1 MYGFLVPSARMIPS
15 LVLFIA
21 VLVLSAVS
29 PNRHI
34 RHRLLVSGIAFG
46 TYAALAAAIRYHVLT
61 ADMQQQVVTIQ
72 PLLLVFGAINGL
84 VAAIINP
91 WQVNRLP
98 DRFPTIVQ
106 DAIVIGLFALGAT
119 MVLQEKIFAATAV
132 GAVVVGFAL
141 QDTLGNL
148 FAGLAIQIEKP
159 FRIGQWVRIA
169 ETDGLVSEI
178 TWRAVKVRTKSG
190 NFVVV
195 PNSKLSG
202 DIIIN
207 YSEPTP
213 ETRIEVEVGVSYD
226 NPPNLVKRV
235 IVEALKDERNLLAI
249 RAPEVLMDKFDNS
262 AINYR
267 IRVWTTE
274 FDADERIRDRI
285 RVALY
290 YAFKRNAIDIPYP
303 IQMELQKEV
312 LPAAP
317 RDYADEERTL
327 RKVSVFGSL
336 SDEEKGQ
343 LARATTRGLFGS
355 GELIVKQGESG
366 SSMFVVASGEVVVLL
381 EPQGHEVARM
391 GPGGFFGE
399 MSLLTGAPRN
409 ATVRT
414 TIDSELL
421 EITGAAFRQFVL
433 ANPAVVEQ
441 IGVAVA
447 NRRAELEE
455 RRATGAAAAQIEPP
469 HTLIDR
475 IRRYLHLN
483 L

>member
-1 MYGFLVPSARMIPS
+1 MIPS

-21 VLVLSAVS
+21 VSFLGAVT
-29 PNRHI
+29 PNRHV
-34 RHRLLVSGIAFG
+34 RHRLWVSAVAFG
-46 TYAALAAAIRYHVLT
+46 INAALAAAIRYHLLT
-61 ADMQQQVVTIQ
+61 SDMQEQVRLIQ

-84 VAAIINP
+84 VAVIINP
-91 WQVNRLP
+91 WRTHGVP

-106 DAIVIGLFALGAT
+106 DAIVIGFFGLGAT
-119 MVLQEKIFAATAV
+119 LILQEKIFAATAV

-141 QDTLGNL
+141 QNTLGNL

-159 FRIGQWVRIA
+159 FRVGEWVRIA
-169 ETDGLVSEI
+169 EIDGLVSEI

-195 PNSKLSG
+195 PNNKLAD

-235 IVEALKDERNLLAI
+235 ILDALKDDREVQDI
-249 RAPEVLMDKFDNS
+249 RPPEVLLDKFDSS

-274 FDADERIRDRI
+274 FDADERIRDRM

-290 YAFKRNAIDIPYP
+290 YALRRSGIDIPFPMQVQIERPDTP
-303 IQMELQKEV
+303 IM
-312 LPAAP
+312 P
-317 RDYADEERTL
+317 RNFSADEAIL
-327 RKVSVFGSL
+327 QQVSVFSSL
-336 SDEEKGQ
+336 GKEERAQ
-343 LARATTRGLFGS
+343 LARASARGLFGV
-355 GELIVKQGESG
+355 GEAIVRQGDSG
-366 SSMFVVASGEVVVLL
+366 SSMFVVATGEVVVVL
-381 EPQGHEVARM
+381 EPSGQEVART

-409 ATVRT
+409 ATVRAT
-414 TIDSELL
+414 VDSELL
-421 EITGAAFRQFVL
+421 EITGEAFRQFVL
-433 ANPAVVEQ
+433 ANPAAVEQ

-455 RRATGAAAAQIEPP
+455 RRATGTTAAHIEPP

>member
-1 MYGFLVPSARMIPS
+1 MIPS
-15 LVLFIA
+15 LVLCIA
-21 VLVLSAVS
+21 VLFLGAVT
-29 PNRHI
+29 PNRHV
-34 RHRLLVSGIAFG
+34 RNRLWVSGLAFG
-46 TYAALAAAIRYHVLT
+46 IYAGLIAASRYHLLT
-61 ADMQQQVVTIQ
+61 ADMQEQVTLIQ
-72 PLLLVFGAINGL
+72 PLLLVFAAINGI
-84 VAAIINP
+84 VAVVINP
-91 WQVNRLP
+91 WRVHRLP

-119 MVLQEKIFAATAV
+119 MILQEKVFAATAV

-141 QDTLGNL
+141 QNTLGNL

-159 FRIGQWVRIA
+159 FRVGEWVRIA
-169 ETDGLVSEI
+169 DIDGLVSEI

-195 PNSKLSG
+195 PNSKLAD

-226 NPPNLVKRV
+226 SAPNFVKRV
-235 IVEALKDERNLLAI
+235 ILDALKDHRDVQAV
-249 RAPEVLMDKFDNS
+249 RPPEVLMDKFDNS

-274 FDADERIRDRI
+274 FDADERIRDRM

-290 YAFKRNAIDIPYP
+290 YAFRRHGIEIPFPMQVQIERPDTPVMPRNFA
-303 IQMELQKEV
+303 
-312 LPAAP
+312 
-317 RDYADEERTL
+317 ADEEIL
-327 RKVSVFGSL
+327 SKVAVFSSLGS
-336 SDEEKGQ
+336 EERRQ
-343 LARATTRGLFGS
+343 LARASTRGLFGA
-355 GELIVKQGESG
+355 GESIVKQGDAG
-366 SSMFVVASGEVVVLL
+366 SSMFVVATGEVVVLL
-381 EPQGHEVARM
+381 EPNDQEVARIAA
-391 GPGGFFGE
+391 GGFFGE

-414 TIDSELL
+414 TADSELL

-433 ANPAVVEQ
+433 ANPAVVEE

-455 RRATGAAAAQIEPP
+455 RRATGATAAQREAP

>member
-1 MYGFLVPSARMIPS
+1 
-15 LVLFIA
+15 VLFIA
-21 VLVLSAVS
+21 VLILGAAST
-29 PNRHI
+29 NRHV
-34 RHRLLVSGIAFG
+34 RSRLFVSALAFG
-46 TYAALAAAIRYHVLT
+46 TYAALAAAVRYQVLT
-61 ADMQQQVVTIQ
+61 AGMQQQVVTIQ

-84 VAAIINP
+84 IAIIINP
-91 WQVNRLP
+91 WRVDRLP

-106 DAIVIGLFALGAT
+106 DALVIGLFAIGAT
-119 MVLQEKIFAATAV
+119 MILQERIFAATAV

-159 FRIGQWVRIA
+159 FRVGQWVRIA
-169 ETDGLVSEI
+169 DTDGLVSEI

-213 ETRIEVEVGVSYD
+213 ETRIEVEVGVGYD
-226 NPPNLVKRV
+226 HPPNLVKRV
-235 IVEALKDERNLLAI
+235 ILDAIKDQPSVVASRT
-249 RAPEVLMDKFDNS
+249 PEVLMDKFDNS

-274 FDADERIRDRI
+274 FDADERIRDRV

-290 YAFKRNAIDIPYP
+290 YAFKRNGIEIPYP
-303 IQMELQKEV
+303 IQTEIQKEA
-312 LPAAP
+312 LPPPP
-317 RDYADEERTL
+317 RDYAPDERVL
-327 RKVSVFGSL
+327 RKVPVFQSL
-336 SDEEKGQ
+336 DDAETAQ
-343 LARATTRGLFGS
+343 LARATTRGLFGR
-355 GELIVKQGESG
+355 GEVVVKEGDAG

-381 EPQGHEVARM
+381 ESQRQEVARI
-391 GPGGFFGE
+391 GAGGFFGE

-409 ATVRT
+409 ATVST
-414 TIDSELL
+414 SVDSELL
-421 EITGAAFRQFVL
+421 EITGDAFRQFVL

-441 IGVAVA
+441 IGTAVA
-447 NRRAELEE
+447 ARRAELEE
-455 RRATGAAAAQIEPP
+455 RRASGAAAAHAEPP

-475 IRRYLHLN
+475 IRRYLHLT

>member
-1 MYGFLVPSARMIPS
+1 MIPS
-15 LVLFIA
+15 VVLFIA
-21 VLVLSAVS
+21 VSFLGAVT
-29 PNRHI
+29 PNRHV
-34 RHRLLVSGIAFG
+34 RNRLWVSAIAFG
-46 TYAALAAAIRYHVLT
+46 IYAALAVAIRYQLLT
-61 ADMQQQVVTIQ
+61 PDMQEQVRIIQ

-84 VAAIINP
+84 VAVIINP
-91 WQVNRLP
+91 WRIHRLP

-106 DAIVIGLFALGAT
+106 DAIVIGLFGLGAT
-119 MVLQEKIFAATAV
+119 LILQEKIFAATAV
-132 GAVVVGFAL
+132 GAVVIGFAL
-141 QDTLGNL
+141 QNTLGNL

-159 FRIGQWVRIA
+159 FRVGEWVRIA
-169 ETDGLVSEI
+169 EIDGLVSEI

-195 PNSKLSG
+195 PNSKLAE

-207 YSEPTP
+207 YSEPTL
-213 ETRIEVEVGVSYD
+213 ETRIEVKVGVSYD
-226 NPPNLVKRV
+226 NTPTQVRQTIL
-235 IVEALKDERNLLAI
+235 EALKDDASIQSI
-249 RAPEVLMDKFDNS
+249 RPPEVLLDDFKDFT
-262 AINYR
+262 INYT
-267 IRVWTTE
+267 IWAWTTE
-274 FDADERIRDRI
+274 FEADEYIRHRI

-290 YAFKRNAIDIPYP
+290 YAFRRNGVVIPYP
-303 IQMELQKEV
+303 IGTEIQKED
-312 LPAAP
+312 LPPPP
-317 RDYADEERTL
+317 RDYSIDEAAL
-327 RKVSVFGSL
+327 AQVVVFESL
-336 SDEEKGQ
+336 DSGQRAQ
-343 LARATTRGLFGS
+343 LARATRRNLYGV
-355 GELIVKQGESG
+355 GELVVRHGEAG
-366 SSMFVVASGEVVVLL
+366 TSMFIVASGGVVVLL
-381 EPQGHEVARM
+381 DTGQEVAHI

-409 ATVRT
+409 ATVKT

-433 ANPAVVEQ
+433 ANPAIVEQ

-455 RRATGAAAAQIEPP
+455 RRATGTAAAHIEPP

>member
-1 MYGFLVPSARMIPS
+1 MIPS

-21 VLVLSAVS
+21 VSLLGAVT
-29 PNRHI
+29 PNRHV
-34 RHRLLVSGIAFG
+34 RNRLWVSAIAFG
-46 TYAALAAAIRYHVLT
+46 IYAAFAVAIRSHLLT
-61 ADMQQQVVTIQ
+61 PDMQQQVRVIQ
-72 PLLLVFGAINGL
+72 PLLLVFGAINAL
-84 VAAIINP
+84 VAVIINP
-91 WQVNRLP
+91 WRIHRLP

-106 DAIVIGLFALGAT
+106 DAIVIGLFGLGAT
-119 MVLQEKIFAATAV
+119 LILQEKIFAATAV

-141 QDTLGNL
+141 QNTLGNL

-159 FRIGQWVRIA
+159 FRVGEWVRIA
-169 ETDGLVSEI
+169 DIDGLVSEI

-195 PNSKLSG
+195 PNNKLAD

-235 IVEALKDERNLLAI
+235 ILDALKDDREVQAVRP
-249 RAPEVLMDKFDNS
+249 PEVLLDKFDSS

-274 FDADERIRDRI
+274 FDADERIRDRM

-290 YAFKRNAIDIPYP
+290 YAFRRRGIDIPFP
-303 IQMELQKEV
+303 MQVQIERPDTPVM
-312 LPAAP
+312 P
-317 RDYADEERTL
+317 RNFSADEGIL
-327 RKVSVFGSL
+327 AQVSVFSSL
-336 SDEEKGQ
+336 GTEECAQ
-343 LARATTRGLFGS
+343 LVRASNRSLFAA
-355 GELIVKQGESG
+355 GEAIVRQGESG
-366 SSMFVVASGEVVVLL
+366 SSMFVVATGEVVVVL
-381 EPQGHEVARM
+381 EPSGQEVART

-409 ATVRT
+409 ATVRAT
-414 TIDSELL
+414 VDSELL
-421 EITGAAFRQFVL
+421 EITGEAFRQFVL
-433 ANPAVVEQ
+433 ANPAAVEQ

-455 RRATGAAAAQIEPP
+455 RRTTGTTASHIEPP

-475 IRRYLHLN
+475 IRRYLHLS